1 MYLIDKTSFNR
12 LKSKTSDIFVEE
24 SPAEASDKVNS
35 EGGEE
40 QHGVRGGVPGVDVG
54 HPHDHQGSDK
64 QWDEAR
70 GETKV
75 TKIIFRI
82 WLLLIHPPD
91 VFFNA
96 TVMVD
101 KIAVGIGDL
110 LF

>member
-54 HPHDHQGSDK
+54 HPHDHQGPDK
-64 QWDEAR
+64 QRDEAG
-70 GETKV
+70 GETKA
-75 TKIIFRI
+75 KQF
-82 WLLLIHPPD
+82 
-91 VFFNA
+91 
-96 TVMVD
+96 
-101 KIAVGIGDL
+101 
-110 LF
+110 